1 MSSKVASAK
10 SAAFLQALSA
20 PVGGTQDE
28 PAAEKSVTGPA
39 ALVRVSPPPSSS
51 RKGLKHIGGYFNR
64 ADVEKFAVL
73 RARLD
78 LDNSQL
84 ISLAIDE
91 LFKKYEAKRAFGD
104 T

>member
-1 MSSKVASAK
+1 MSSKTASAK

-20 PVGGTQDE
+20 PVAGPQDE
-28 PAAEKSVTGPA
+28 SIAEKSVIAPA
-39 ALVRVSPPPSSS
+39 ALVRASPLPSS

-64 ADVEKFAVL
+64 VDVEKFAVL

-91 LFKKYEAKRAFGD
+91 LFKKHEAKRAFGD
-104 T
+104 A